1 VIELKNRKAGFYY
14 SVVLALAILFGTG
27 LIPDWGW
34 WYSNDSPFSMQ
45 TGAMLKGHLSLA
57 STPAAMDWDLVW
69 DHGAVQQVWG
79 LGVPAWYLIFEVP
92 ARLLGSSP
100 FPDRISFGIALF
112 FVIYAFVRLAFRL
125 HSLLGTRM
133 SWIPAWLGL
142 FTVILFPPFLQLC
155 CMRFRIYEQ
164 AVAYGYLTSALLML
178 WTVRLWFRPGK
189 ASFLALALVSGFMPF
204 IRPTFGVYGLA
215 SIIVGGAALW
225 RRDRGIRVL
234 CLGGCLFCFG
244 LALLLWSN
252 AFRFGSPLEFGHSLN
267 MNGLDAM
274 CYASRFDYPFRK
286 VPLTSAAKE
295 LGAALFLAVPQG
307 ATDGYRLNIYPGQS
321 PVFRW
326 REFYFK
332 PFDIS
337 MLVMGVIICSWLCFR
352 MWSRLKDAAKSREP
366 CISEPLVYWAA
377 LSALPL
383 SLFYL
388 RFPFLSARYLMDFG
402 PAFAAG
408 SWALCWL
415 IADRIGTVKRHSNW
429 LKWYLL
435 ALVLSWWGMEIS
447 TIEIDNRSN
456 VSNLN
461 LVQETNKI
469 KEGVHIG
476 DGIVRIPTLY
486 TNGFNFT
493 STSILYN
500 GRGWEE
506 TNTSPCV
513 ALFMDNPDCIEL
525 EVGPAK
531 GAAIVPRDYECIQA
545 KIGLEHLERESL
557 TPLPDRIRIVFRGP
571 KNKRYQ
577 TGIQVAFIGMVSP
590 EELSDDDSRFCLLK
604 AAWHRT
610 ARLSHN
616 P

>member
-1 VIELKNRKAGFYY
+1 MAGFYY

-27 LIPDWGW
+27 IIPDWGL
-34 WYSNDSPFSMQ
+34 WYSSDSPWSMQ
-45 TGAMLKGHLSLA
+45 ADSMLKGHLSLA
-57 STPAAMDWDLVW
+57 STPAAMDWDLLW
-69 DHGAVQQVWG
+69 DNGAVQQVWG
-79 LGVPAWYLIFEVP
+79 LGVPAWQLIFEVP

-112 FVIYAFVRLAFRL
+112 FVIYAFVRSVAFFRPFL
-125 HSLLGTRM
+125 RVGT
-133 SWIPAWLGL
+133 SWISAWLGF
-142 FTVILFPPFLQLC
+142 FTVILFPPFLRLC
-155 CMRFRIYEQ
+155 CTRFRIYEE
-164 AVAYGYLTSALLML
+164 AVAYGYLASVLLML
-178 WTVRLWFRPGK
+178 WTIRLWFRPER

-204 IRPTFGVYGLA
+204 IRPTLGVYGLA

-225 RRDRGIRVL
+225 QRNYGIRVL

-252 AFRFGSPLEFGHSLN
+252 AFRFGSSLEFGHSLN
-267 MNGLDAM
+267 INTLDANT
-274 CYASRFDYPFRK
+274 YASRFDYPFRK
-286 VPLTSAAKE
+286 ASLRSAAQE

-307 ATDGYRLNIYPGQS
+307 TSDGCSLHVYPGQS

-326 REFYFK
+326 RDFYFK
-332 PFDIS
+332 PFDMS
-337 MLVMGVIICSWLCFR
+337 MLVMGVVICSWLSFR
-352 MWSRLKDAAKSREP
+352 MWSRLKDAEKSREP

-377 LSALPL
+377 LGVLPL

-388 RFPFLSARYLMDFG
+388 RFQFLSARYLMDFA

-447 TIEIDNRSN
+447 TIQIDNRSN

-486 TNGFNFT
+486 TNGFDFT

-500 GRGWEE
+500 GRGWGA

-513 ALFMDNPDCIEL
+513 ALFIDNPDCIEL
-525 EVGPAK
+525 EVAPAK
-531 GAAIVPRDYECIQA
+531 AGAIVACDYECTQA
-545 KIGLEHLERESL
+545 KIGLEYLERESI
-557 TPLPDRIRIVFRGP
+557 TPLSDRMRIIFRGP

-590 EELSDDDSRFCLLK
+590 EELSDSDSKFCLLK
-604 AAWHRT
+604 AAWHRI

>member
-1 VIELKNRKAGFYY
+1 MIDLKSRLAGFYY
-14 SVVLALAILFGTG
+14 SVVIAVAILFGTG
-27 LIPDWGW
+27 VIPDWGL
-34 WYSNDSPFSMQ
+34 WYSSRSPWSMQ
-45 TGAMLKGHLSLA
+45 TDAMLKGHLSLA
-57 STPAAMDWDLVW
+57 STPAAMDGDLLWDN
-69 DHGAVQQVWG
+69 GAVQQVWG
-79 LGVPAWYLIFEVP
+79 LGVPAWHLIFEVP
-92 ARLLGSSP
+92 ARLLGGFP

-112 FVIYAFVRLAFRL
+112 FVIYAFVRSVFFLRPFLRV
-125 HSLLGTRM
+125 GT
-133 SWIPAWLGL
+133 SWISAWLGF
-142 FTVILFPPFLQLC
+142 FTVILFPPFLRLC
-155 CMRFRIYEQ
+155 CARFRVYEE
-164 AVAYGYLTSALLML
+164 AVAYGYLASVLLML
-178 WTVRLWFRPGK
+178 WTVRLWFRPER

-225 RRDRGIRVL
+225 HRDRGIRVL

-244 LALLLWSN
+244 SALLLWSN
-252 AFRFGSPLEFGHSLN
+252 TFRFGSPLEFGHSLN
-267 MNGLDAM
+267 VNALDANT
-274 CYASRFDYPFRK
+274 YASRFDYPFRK
-286 VPLTSAAKE
+286 VPLSSAAKE
-295 LGAALFLAVPQG
+295 LGGALFLAVPQG
-307 ATDGYRLNIYPGQS
+307 TTDGYGLNVYPGQS

-326 REFYFK
+326 RDFYFK

-337 MLVMGVIICSWLCFR
+337 MLVMGVIICSWLSFR
-352 MWSRLKDAAKSREP
+352 MWSRLKDATKFREP
-366 CISEPLVYWAA
+366 CIFEPLVYWAA

-388 RFPFLSARYLMDFG
+388 RFQFLSARYLMDFG

-456 VSNLN
+456 VANLN
-461 LVQETNKI
+461 LVRETNKI
-469 KEGVHIG
+469 EEDIHIG
-476 DGIVRIPTLY
+476 DGIVRIPIFY
-486 TNGFNFT
+486 TNGFDFT

-500 GRGWEE
+500 GRGWEA

-525 EVGPAK
+525 EVAPAK
-531 GAAIVPRDYECIQA
+531 GATIAAQDYDCIQA
-545 KIGLEHLERESL
+545 KIGLEHLVRESL
-557 TPLPDRIRIVFRGP
+557 APMSDRMRIVFRGP
-571 KNKRYQ
+571 QNKRYQ

-590 EELSDDDSRFCLLK
+590 KELSNDDSKFCLLK
-604 AAWHRT
+604 VVWHRS
-610 ARLSHN
+610 ARLSHT